1 MRVDP
6 GHTGILVTQD
16 RQNPPHTEAG
26 PTPCERGAKGDFV
39 PGASRPGG
47 SGRGPPTCGMSHE
60 IFEAALRV
68 WGRDFFFP
76 GLVES
81 ALKSCGIASGSG
93 LAEVGEEDLPKL
105 LDKTIIR

>member
-1 MRVDP
+1 
-6 GHTGILVTQD
+6 
-16 RQNPPHTEAG
+16 
-26 PTPCERGAKGDFV
+26 
-39 PGASRPGG
+39 
-47 SGRGPPTCGMSHE
+47 MSHE